1 MEAIL
6 GADDLQA
13 EMAERYGWIN
23 RALPDA
29 DLDAFELTM
38 PGADAI
44 RADARRFHQLVISDA
59 AQARTAALFMQG
71 LAFLQLMLATDPTR
85 LLALLY
91 DLASA
96 STSEPV
102 LNPGRHTCEG
112 RMARPAPGSTGCR
125 VGGAA
130 QLVHDLR
137 GSMTRRARSG
147 PGLGSLRGVGRCE
160 GPARGDAQFGEH
172 LAEVPFD
179 GTGAGKEFRCS
190 SVSLRPSAV
199 DQCPDQYPHWLDKSG
214 ESRF

>member
-1 MEAIL
+1 
-6 GADDLQA
+6 
-13 EMAERYGWIN
+13 MAERYGWIN

-102 LNPGRHTCEG
+102 LNPGRHTSPAISAPCTPAPP
-112 RMARPAPGSTGCR
+112 RCPRPAWR
-125 VGGAA
+125 
-130 QLVHDLR
+130 
-137 GSMTRRARSG
+137 
-147 PGLGSLRGVGRCE
+147 
-160 GPARGDAQFGEH
+160 
-172 LAEVPFD
+172 
-179 GTGAGKEFRCS
+179 
-190 SVSLRPSAV
+190 
-199 DQCPDQYPHWLDKSG
+199 
-214 ESRF
+214 